1 MSILAILA
9 TDDKEQFQRLN
20 IVLNNKTAPLFL
32 DFNWCED
39 KL

>member
-9 TDDKEQFQRLN
+9 TDDKEQFQCLHL
-20 IVLNNKTAPLFL
+20 VLNNKTAPLFL
-32 DFNWCED
+32 DFNWRED